1 MFLVKKKIQMR
12 VADMLGDPDLMRKAG
27 LTQERYQLMV
37 KQYGLAKARAT
48 RMTVEVDVAE

>member
-1 MFLVKKKIQMR
+1 
-12 VADMLGDPDLMRKAG
+12 MLGDPDLMRKAG